1 MAHVV
6 ISEFM
11 DEAAVARLSAA
22 HRVAYEPALVE
33 DRDRLIGMA
42 AGADAL
48 IVRNRTQ
55 VDAELLAKAPRLR
68 CVGRLGV
75 GLDNIDIPACAERSI
90 TVYPATGANDQAV
103 AEYVIAAVLMLLRR
117 AYAATAEVAA
127 GAWPRTQLMG
137 HEVAG
142 KTLGLIG
149 YGAIARQV
157 AARAQALGME
167 IAASDPHLPADDPA
181 WADVT
186 RLGLSDLLAQADAV
200 SLHVPLTAETR
211 HLLGAE
217 AIAAMKPGAVLVN
230 AARGGV
236 VDEAALIEALGARQ
250 LGGAAVDVFETEPLS
265 AAAGARFDGAPNL
278 ILTPHIAGVTVEAN
292 ARVSHLIADRVLQ
305 HLEGA

>member
-305 HLEGA
+305 HLEGP